1 MTTPRDPDEWQDWQD
16 DFLGAD
22 VTPST
27 LPDAAA
33 LAAQVRRET
42 RRLWVGM
49 AVEVAAAGS
58 VCVLWGVLL
67 ARRATWALLPM
78 ACVSTAGMVAWV
90 GYLAFVYRGQWAP
103 RGDTVRAHL
112 AATLARR
119 QAEARW
125 FSFALAWTA
134 VMALAV
140 GLWAPVMIRAR
151 WALYS
156 AEPWRAAVGFGVAA
170 AILAGT
176 MAYYARR
183 RRRALREARAWQALW
198 EEAEAR

>member
-1 MTTPRDPDEWQDWQD
+1 M
-16 DFLGAD
+16 
-22 VTPST
+22 TPST
-27 LPDAAA
+27 LPDAAS
-33 LAAQVRRET
+33 LSAQVRRET
-42 RRLWVGM
+42 RRLWVGT
-49 AVEVAAAGS
+49 ALELVAATG
-58 VCVLWGVLL
+58 VCVFWWALI
-67 ARRATWALLPM
+67 ARRGAPALLPM
-78 ACVSTAGMVAWV
+78 ACASTAGMAAWV

-134 VMALAV
+134 VMGLAV
-140 GLWAPVMIRAR
+140 ALWAPVLIRAR

-156 AEPWRAAVGFGVAA
+156 AEPWRALVGFGVAA

-176 MAYYARR
+176 MAYYSRR